1 MCIKVMM
8 TTSALKSYEADVNA
22 IQLVSTLCLFCAFVI
37 PVSDLPF
44 ELITLW
50 SPMHTRLL
58 GQLYFASMVCFTAG
72 ITAFVLLI
80 LPVFLSYIFVALNY
94 LHF

>member
-1 MCIKVMM
+1 MM

-44 ELITLW
+44 ND
-50 SPMHTRLL
+50 H
-58 GQLYFASMVCFTAG
+58 
-72 ITAFVLLI
+72 FVESHAYQT
-80 LPVFLSYIFVALNY
+80 P
-94 LHF
+94 

>member
-1 MCIKVMM
+1 MM
-8 TTSALKSYEADVNA
+8 TTCALKSYEADANV

-44 ELITLW
+44 KLITLW

-58 GQLYFASMVCFTAG
+58 EQWHFTSIVCFAAG